1 MAQITIDVPN
11 ALARRLMPVKHLL
24 PEVLARGLEQSPPLP
39 YEVYRYIL
47 EFLASNP
54 SSDAILKFRPTAK
67 MQARISKLLAK
78 NGEGELTPAEST
90 ELDEYLH
97 INDLLSLLKTQT
109 LRRVKPAPHGKS
121 SARRLA

>member
-1 MAQITIDVPN
+1 MTQITIEVPERLN
-11 ALARRLMPVKHLL
+11 GRLDEVKERLSEELARWPNR
-24 PEVLARGLEQSPPLP
+24 SPPALT
-39 YEVYRYIL
+39 EVYRYTL

-54 SSDAILKFRPTAK
+54 SPEAILKFRPTPQ

-78 NGEGELTPAEST
+78 NSEGALTPAEST

-109 LRRVKPAPHGKS
+109 LQRFS
-121 SARRLA
+121 YE

>member
-11 ALARRLMPVKHLL
+11 ALARRLVSVKHRL
-24 PEVLARGLEQSPPLP
+24 PEVLTRGLEHAPPLP

-54 SSDAILKFRPTAK
+54 SPEAIAKFRPTPK

-78 NGEGELTPAEST
+78 NREGELTPAEST
-90 ELDEYLH
+90 ELDEYVH
-97 INDLLSLLKTQT
+97 INDLLSLLKVRAVRT
-109 LRRVKPAPHGKS
+109 LKTTPHGKS
-121 SARRLA
+121 SAH